1 LFSIELM
8 KRDPS
13 LDAYASL
20 CRAAARLED
29 RVARRLAVH
38 GLASSRISALC
49 ALHEADP
56 LCPRDIA
63 VRLGQTR
70 GNVTMILDD
79 LEKRGLVERRHEGVN
94 RRFRAV
100 YLTAAGRRFIAALKP
115 RRARAV
121 AAELKALSRADQR
134 ALFRLCRRLSTDGPT
149 HIAP

>member
-1 LFSIELM
+1 M
-8 KRDPS
+8 RPDPS

-29 RVARRLAVH
+29 RVARRLAGH
-38 GLASSRISALC
+38 GLAASRISALC
-49 ALHEADP
+49 ALHEASP

-63 VRLGQTR
+63 GRLGQTR

-79 LEKRGLVERRHEGVN
+79 LEKRGLVERRHEGIN

-100 YLTAAGRRFIAALKP
+100 YLTPAGRRLIGSLRP

-121 AAELKALSRADQR
+121 AAELKALSRAEQR
-134 ALFRLCRRLSTDGPT
+134 TLLRLCRRLADV
-149 HIAP
+149 